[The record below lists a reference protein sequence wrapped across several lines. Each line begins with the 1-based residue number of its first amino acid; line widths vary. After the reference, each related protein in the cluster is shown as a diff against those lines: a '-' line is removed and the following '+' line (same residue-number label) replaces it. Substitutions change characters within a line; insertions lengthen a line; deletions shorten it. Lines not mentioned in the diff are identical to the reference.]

1 MSNLDLMSVN
11 DYILS
16 PSKLALLESYQVK
29 RELLV
34 QHHKQF
40 QGRQKNSAVNCKRCD
55 TKLQIGD
62 RVIAKSRTG
71 NSKRYHYDCAKILNI
86 VD

>member
-16 PSKLALLESYQVK
+16 PNRLALLESYQVK

-55 TKLQIGD
+55 VKLKIGD